1 MKYILLTTIFAAA
14 CAAGPLAEVRDLT
27 GTPENTLT
35 YVDITPA
42 ELEPQ
47 NANLTDLVARDTL
60 PNTSCPAGQTYDRS
74 VCFKSNIIRSF
85 CVANPRSNR
94 EKITDTPCRANEIC
108 VQRRLVSSGK
118 SYAKCIP
125 VVDLVLWKT
134 SPDGNKEGCTTTTV
148 KSGGNHHVGTI
159 VYDVNKNPIQVD
171 KIRYLGE
178 PGDVDE
184 GIGGSTPFFSSN
196 LFSFAGG
203 HYLKTCVFAG
213 GFGNLNA
220 YSWAWV

>member
-1 MKYILLTTIFAAA
+1 MKYILLTTVFAAA

-42 ELEPQ
+42 DLEPQ
-47 NANLTDLVARDTL
+47 NANLTD
-60 PNTSCPAGQTYDRS
+60 
-74 VCFKSNIIRSF
+74 IIRSPTPAARLDRLMIARSDSF

-94 EKITDTPCRANEIC
+94 EKITDTPCGANEIC
-108 VQRRLVSSGK
+108 VQRRLVSNGK

-148 KSGGNHHVGTI
+148 KGGGNHHVGTI

-178 PGDVDE
+178 PGEVDE

-220 YSWAWV
+220 YSSAWV

>member
-1 MKYILLTTIFAAA
+1 MKYILLTTVFAAA

-42 ELEPQ
+42 DLEPQ
-47 NANLTDLVARDTL
+47 NANLTDIVARDTL

-74 VCFKSNIIRSF
+74 
-85 CVANPRSNR
+85 
-94 EKITDTPCRANEIC
+94 ITDTPCGANEIC
-108 VQRRLVSSGK
+108 VQRRLVSNGK

-148 KSGGNHHVGTI
+148 KGGGNHHVGTI

-178 PGDVDE
+178 PGEVDE

-220 YSWAWV
+220 YSSAWV